1 MTRMTRM
8 AAAPRPH
15 TVHELIAVLPDVHV
29 LRDRCR
35 ALAALDVLMGGR
47 SGRYFDYDPGW
58 GPGTEAG
65 LMNNGAGDEYAILF
79 TPDGVFGR
87 GFDHESSMSPYTNED
102 MALWPGLVDT
112 LPEVFRPLLDEPA
125 FCDDE
130 VRVATVVFWRETHD
144 TAWRA
149 GPVEYAEYADDG
161 TGHLFHVLAAGT
173 PEAYHAF
180 ARTTTHGSSI
190 RTRSATS
197 TPCAPSR
204 PRCSKP
210 WPRKRTRS
218 PWRRR
223 WRRRGTPWRAVECDG
238 RRIRALCRVMAV
250 PPE

>member
-1 MTRMTRM
+1 MT
-8 AAAPRPH
+8 AAPRPR
-15 TVHELIAVLPDVHV
+15 TVHELITVLPDVPA

-65 LMNNGAGDEYAILF
+65 LMDNGAGDEYAILF
-79 TPDGVFGR
+79 TPDGVLGR

-130 VRVATVVFWRETHD
+130 VQVATVVFWRETHD

-149 GPVEYAEYADDG
+149 GPVEYAEYDDDG

-173 PEAYHAF
+173 PEAYRDF
-180 ARTTTHGSSI
+180 AEAYYERQLDLATIRHVYALRPLTAEVI
-190 RTRSATS
+190 RTLNPEADPAVVAAAVAATGY
-197 TPCAPSR
+197 PVGGR
-204 PRCSKP
+204 P
-210 WPRKRTRS
+210 
-218 PWRRR
+218 
-223 WRRRGTPWRAVECDG
+223 
-238 RRIRALCRVMAV
+238 M
-250 PPE
+250 

>member
-1 MTRMTRM
+1 MT
-8 AAAPRPH
+8 AARRPRG
-15 TVHELIAVLPDVHV
+15 VHELIAVLPAVPV

-35 ALAALDVLMGGR
+35 ALAALEAVIGGR
-47 SGRYFDYDPGW
+47 YGSYFDYDPGW

-65 LMNNGAGDEYAILF
+65 LMNNGAGDEYTILF

-149 GPVEYAEYADDG
+149 GQVEYEEHDDDG

-173 PEAYHAF
+173 PEAYQAF
-180 ARTTTHGSSI
+180 AETYYGRQLDLEAI
-190 RTRSATS
+190 RHVFAL
-197 TPCAPSR
+197 R
-204 PRCSKP
+204 PLADDVVEALNP
-210 WPRKRTRS
+210 QADPDAVT
-218 PWRRR
+218 
-223 WRRRGTPWRAVECDG
+223 RAVAATGYPVGG
-238 RRIRALCRVMAV
+238 RPM
-250 PPE
+250 